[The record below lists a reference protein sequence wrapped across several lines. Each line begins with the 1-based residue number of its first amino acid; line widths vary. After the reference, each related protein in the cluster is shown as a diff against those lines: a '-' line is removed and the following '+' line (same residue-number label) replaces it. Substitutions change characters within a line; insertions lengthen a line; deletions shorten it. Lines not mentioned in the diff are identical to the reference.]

1 MTQTKNVSR
10 KSFVWGHV
18 GAILFHTLIAILILY
33 VGIESLK
40 TGNVTQSM
48 KLLLVVS
55 GSILLLFSLMS
66 LWPILMKRQY
76 NISGS
81 QQLRQPV
88 RDEN

>member
-10 KSFVWGHV
+10 KSFVWGHI
-18 GAILFHTLIAILILY
+18 GAILFHTLIAVFILY
-33 VGIESLK
+33 VGIETMK
-40 TGNVTQSM
+40 TGNITSSM

-66 LWPILMKRQY
+66 LWPILMRRQY

-81 QQLRQPV
+81 LNV
-88 RDEN
+88 RDRDL